1 MGGTQHQP
9 RPHTSD
15 IRVPSGVRLGR
26 LSLDAA
32 LPTDKD

>member
-1 MGGTQHQP
+1 MGGTQHQL

-15 IRVPSGVRLGR
+15 IRVPSDARLGR
-26 LSLDAA
+26 LGLDAA